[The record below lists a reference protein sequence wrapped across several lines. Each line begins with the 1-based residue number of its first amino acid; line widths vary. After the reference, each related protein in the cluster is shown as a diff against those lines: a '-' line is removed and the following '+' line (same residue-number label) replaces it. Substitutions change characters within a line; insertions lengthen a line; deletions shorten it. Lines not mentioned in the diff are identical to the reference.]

1 MLEESESISRRRRQT
16 GREGNPG
23 VTHAHELVALV
34 AVLALALSVDL
45 THHETQLQAEQY
57 A

>member
-1 MLEESESISRRRRQT
+1 MLEESKSISRRRRQT
-16 GREGNPG
+16 GQEGNPG

-34 AVLALALSVDL
+34 AVLALALSVDS
-45 THHETQLQAEQY
+45 TPHETPLQAERY